1 MSNFKENLDE
11 LHKNIERFNTQIRE
25 LEIQAD
31 TQILSGAGGI
41 LNEDDEDFDPLE
53 FDRYTQ
59 LQFLSRNLSESLHD
73 LMMIQ
78 TGMDNFAGD
87 VELLL
92 HEQSRLNTDLQE
104 GLTQTRMVAF
114 STLMPR
120 LRQLTRKTSRE
131 LSKPVDFE
139 IDGGEVELDRNV
151 IDQVVPP
158 MEHLIRNS
166 ISHGIEKCKEK
177 KEAWQARKWSA

>member
-1 MSNFKENLDE
+1 MIHWSSIVIHNF
-11 LHKNIERFNTQIRE
+11 
-25 LEIQAD
+25 
-31 TQILSGAGGI
+31 
-41 LNEDDEDFDPLE
+41 
-53 FDRYTQ
+53 
-59 LQFLSRNLSESLHD
+59 SRNLSESLHD

-120 LRQLTRKTSRE
+120 LRQQEKHRVNCKSR
-131 LSKPVDFE
+131 
-139 IDGGEVELDRNV
+139 
-151 IDQVVPP
+151 
-158 MEHLIRNS
+158 
-166 ISHGIEKCKEK
+166 
-177 KEAWQARKWSA
+177 